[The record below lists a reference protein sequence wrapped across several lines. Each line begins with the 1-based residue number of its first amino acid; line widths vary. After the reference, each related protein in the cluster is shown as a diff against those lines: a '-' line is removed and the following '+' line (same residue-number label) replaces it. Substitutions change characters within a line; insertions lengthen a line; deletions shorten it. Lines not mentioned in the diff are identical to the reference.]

1 MQLEKQLEK
10 IVGLMSGINADIHMI
25 GPSSGLEYL
34 TGINPHPDERFKAL
48 FILKDK
54 RHFYISPEIYYEE
67 TRELLGEKEDIFV
80 WSDTDGFLSAIEKAD
95 KKYGLAGKIIAVND
109 GIVAINMLDIGNF
122 LDVKF
127 INGNS
132 ILEDVRIRKTQEE
145 KDCMRKAAKIADEVV
160 EETIKF
166 IKPGLTERDI
176 VKKLEELY
184 TAKGVSMSFHPIV
197 ASGPNTSKPHYNG
210 DSRVIQEQDIII
222 IDTGCRYK
230 GYCSDISRT
239 VFVGEPTEE
248 QRKIFDICVKATTT
262 GEMAVREGV
271 PAEEVDMAARN
282 IIKAAGYGDYFLNRT
297 GHGIGIAV
305 HEGPYIRTGNK
316 QILENGMCF
325 SVEPG
330 IYISGKFGMRVENI
344 VLVENGKAEIL
355 NNVTKDIIIV

>member
-1 MQLEKQLEK
+1 MQLDKQLEK

-95 KKYGLAGKIIAVND
+95 RKYGLSGKTIAVND

-122 LDVKF
+122 LDIKF
-127 INGNS
+127 INGNN
-132 ILEDVRIRKTQEE
+132 ILEDVRIRKTEEE

-184 TAKGVSMSFHPIV
+184 TEKGVSISFHPIV

-239 VFVGEPTEE
+239 E
-248 QRKIFDICVKATTT
+248 Q
-262 GEMAVREGV
+262 
-271 PAEEVDMAARN
+271 
-282 IIKAAGYGDYFLNRT
+282 
-297 GHGIGIAV
+297 
-305 HEGPYIRTGNK
+305 
-316 QILENGMCF
+316 
-325 SVEPG
+325 
-330 IYISGKFGMRVENI
+330 
-344 VLVENGKAEIL
+344 
-355 NNVTKDIIIV
+355 